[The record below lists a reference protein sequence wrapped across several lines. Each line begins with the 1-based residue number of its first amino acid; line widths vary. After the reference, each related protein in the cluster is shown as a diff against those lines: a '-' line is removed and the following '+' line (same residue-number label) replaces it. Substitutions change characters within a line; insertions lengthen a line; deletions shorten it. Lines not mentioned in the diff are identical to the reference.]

1 MRKYF
6 IILFLLPSISF
17 SQLYKVNAE
26 GGLNVRES
34 PGGKKIATILK
45 DDIVYVQSRFYSLKD
60 AQPLSIS
67 DIDKKTGES
76 RVINGKWVQIK
87 TLRPPKLKGDKILWN
102 DNNDNVTGF
111 IFNGFLEKL
120 DDNDVF
126 RDFIKDEF
134 IHFDDENLDISNKC
148 LIRNTDGS
156 TFTGTTYYLQF
167 LSDQYF
173 KWRNEQIL
181 LKTISFVDGVKNG
194 VSRVIDLE
202 TGKIIK
208 EKSFDDKP
216 ISEELVKGTIKFEK
230 ILFDPGGDTYEGGI
244 YLEGVEYISS
254 EDLDEFKSLFET
266 IEYHD
271 WAIQDDY
278 IDKTISISLK
288 KVYNENIDLLGD
300 SYEGAQI
307 YFYDVFETEFCS
319 NNVIILDA
327 KIAERLDGK
336 FESFY
341 DNGQLKL
348 QQYYDN
354 GIKNGIHKSYSYTG
368 ELIYLRNYI
377 DGKLDGLEI
386 EKVGWGTTE
395 DWYLDSTYW
404 KHGEK
409 HGIKKSYR
417 LKDGSSNLNER
428 IIRYEE
434 HWENGTNELT
444 KWYHSNG
451 KVQSEGKWAKLD
463 YPVGIHKKY
472 YFNGQLESEGELNG
486 YGTNNY
492 YKHEGRHVKY
502 SQYGEIVDVKFYKND
517 IEINRTSTNKLVG
530 TYSFGDNEC
539 ENGCGELLIHPNSD
553 GSLQFYLSVN
563 RGAPNYNS
571 GAVRGNLLMSKP
583 NTYIFSSNHFGA
595 CGLSFELN
603 DIIMIVKTMENRNNC
618 GFGYN
623 VSADGQYKLLNN
635 FIPEYFT
642 NGEGSKI
649 LF

>member
-1 MRKYF
+1 M
-6 IILFLLPSISF
+6 
-17 SQLYKVNAE
+17 
-26 GGLNVRES
+26 
-34 PGGKKIATILK
+34 
-45 DDIVYVQSRFYSLKD
+45 
-60 AQPLSIS
+60 
-67 DIDKKTGES
+67 
-76 RVINGKWVQIK
+76 
-87 TLRPPKLKGDKILWN
+87 
-102 DNNDNVTGF
+102 
-111 IFNGFLEKL
+111 
-120 DDNDVF
+120 
-126 RDFIKDEF
+126 
-134 IHFDDENLDISNKC
+134 
-148 LIRNTDGS
+148 
-156 TFTGTTYYLQF
+156 
-167 LSDQYF
+167 
-173 KWRNEQIL
+173 
-181 LKTISFVDGVKNG
+181 
-194 VSRVIDLE
+194 
-202 TGKIIK
+202 
-208 EKSFDDKP
+208 
-216 ISEELVKGTIKFEK
+216 
-230 ILFDPGGDTYEGGI
+230 
-244 YLEGVEYISS
+244 
-254 EDLDEFKSLFET
+254 FET

-278 IDKTISISLK
+278 IDKKISISLK

-553 GSLQFYLSVN
+553 GS
-563 RGAPNYNS
+563 
-571 GAVRGNLLMSKP
+571 
-583 NTYIFSSNHFGA
+583 FS
-595 CGLSFELN
+595 
-603 DIIMIVKTMENRNNC
+603 
-618 GFGYN
+618 
-623 VSADGQYKLLNN
+623 
-635 FIPEYFT
+635 FI
-642 NGEGSKI
+642 
-649 LF
+649 